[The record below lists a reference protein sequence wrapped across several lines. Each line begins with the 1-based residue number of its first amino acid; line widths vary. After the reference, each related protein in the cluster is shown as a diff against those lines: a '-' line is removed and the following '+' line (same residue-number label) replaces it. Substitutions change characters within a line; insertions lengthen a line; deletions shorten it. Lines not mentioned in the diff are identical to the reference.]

1 MFSRKKNEQI
11 DLGANIIAPLKKS
24 PLSELTNHQGRNV
37 LNDDDMIVFKEDKAR
52 KILKTAMKLF
62 IEGAEKQVLL

>member
-1 MFSRKKNEQI
+1 LSQ
-11 DLGANIIAPLKKS
+11 GASINKS
-24 PLSELTNHQGRNV
+24 QGRNV
-37 LNDDDMIVFKEDKAR
+37 LNDYDMIVFKEDKAR